1 MSKNIE
7 NIKNTEKNKKISIN
21 KNRQNEKLTD
31 RQKQTK

>member
-7 NIKNTEKNKKISIN
+7 NIKNREKNKKISIN
-21 KNRQNEKLTD
+21 KNRQNKKLTD